1 MGGFQ
6 DDSSASHFSC
16 TQFLGLLHQLH
27 LRSSGIRSQ
36 RLETPTLILLMMD
49 SDALSHL
56 QSLENLFS
64 TKQVP
69 GAKNVG
75 DHWFAEQ
82 KDLFLVGG
90 SSGAVTLRI
99 FASVCVTVIT
109 KHPFS
114 HCFITKGTAILR
126 MPTAGTCCLILIVS
140 LHGCYYQPHFLN
152 RETEA
157 QQD

>member
-1 MGGFQ
+1 MRAWVFMGGFW
-6 DDSSASHFSC
+6 DDSSALHFSC

-27 LRSSGIRSQ
+27 LRSLGIRSQ

-49 SDALSHL
+49 SDALSHPK
-56 QSLENLFS
+56 SLENLFS

-82 KDLFLVGG
+82 KDLLLVRA
-90 SSGAVTLRI
+90 SSGVVRLRI
-99 FASVCVTVIT
+99 FASVCVTVTT

-114 HCFITKGTAILR
+114 HYYFITKGTAILQH
-126 MPTAGTCCLILIVS
+126 ANC
-140 LHGCYYQPHFLN
+140 
-152 RETEA
+152 
-157 QQD
+157 

>member
-1 MGGFQ
+1 MRAWVFMGGFW

-16 TQFLGLLHQLH
+16 TQFLGLLYQLH
-27 LRSSGIRSQ
+27 LRSLGIRSQ

-49 SDALSHL
+49 SDALSHPK
-56 QSLENLFS
+56 SLENLFS

-82 KDLFLVGG
+82 KDLLLVRA
-90 SSGAVTLRI
+90 SSGVVRLRI
-99 FASVCVTVIT
+99 FASVCVTVTT

-114 HCFITKGTAILR
+114 HYYFITKGTAILQH
-126 MPTAGTCCLILIVS
+126 ANC
-140 LHGCYYQPHFLN
+140 
-152 RETEA
+152 
-157 QQD
+157 

>member
-1 MGGFQ
+1 MGGFW

-27 LRSSGIRSQ
+27 LRSLGIRSQ

-49 SDALSHL
+49 SDALSHP

-82 KDLFLVGG
+82 KDLLLVRA
-90 SSGAVTLRI
+90 SSDVVRLRT
-99 FASVCVTVIT
+99 FASVCVTVTT

-114 HCFITKGTAILR
+114 HYYFITKGTAILQH
-126 MPTAGTCCLILIVS
+126 ANC
-140 LHGCYYQPHFLN
+140 
-152 RETEA
+152 
-157 QQD
+157 